1 MNIGNDSVTVV
12 LTTDLDAVVEVLVTK
27 GGYEPEQLRP
37 LEAWLER
44 GDDILVFANH
54 DLGSLASHPLYWSM
68 PWERD
73 EPTPRQAPD
82 TSQCGLGWRYLPEYR
97 VTVAS

>member
-1 MNIGNDSVTVV
+1 MTITISTDVADAIEL
-12 LTTDLDAVVEVLVTK
+12 LTTK
-27 GGYEPEQLRP
+27 GGYELHQLRA

-44 GDDILVFANH
+44 GDDVLVFANH
-54 DLGSLASHPLYWSM
+54 DLGSLSSRPLYIAM

-82 TSQCGLGWRYLPEYR
+82 SAAAGLGWRYLPELR
-97 VTVAS
+97 VTA